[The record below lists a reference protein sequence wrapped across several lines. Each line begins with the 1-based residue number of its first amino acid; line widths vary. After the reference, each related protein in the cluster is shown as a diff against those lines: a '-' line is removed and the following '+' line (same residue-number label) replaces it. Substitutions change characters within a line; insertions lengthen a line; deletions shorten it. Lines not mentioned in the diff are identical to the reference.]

1 MNNEQMNN
9 ERSESATIELMA
21 EPKVALITGAGK
33 ERVGRHVAEAL
44 ARRGDRI
51 VLHYRSSRAD
61 AEAAVAGFHSRGV
74 AAVALQADLTREDD
88 VIALVRHTQEQFG
101 RLDVL
106 VHAAADWKTR
116 RLEDTTAADIR
127 RIFDTNAVATFAI
140 AQHAGLAMAGQPTGG
155 AIVLLGDWAT
165 VRPYR
170 DYAAYLASKGTIPTI
185 TRTLA
190 VELAARNP
198 NVRVNAILP
207 GPVMMPADLP
217 EAERRAA
224 IAATLVKREGRPEN
238 VAHAAL
244 FLIDNDFVTGVCLPV
259 DGGRTIYAPDA
270 V

>member
-1 MNNEQMNN
+1 MH
-9 ERSESATIELMA
+9 RMA
-21 EPKVALITGAGK
+21 DSKVALITGAGRN
-33 ERVGRHVAEAL
+33 RVGRYVAEAL

-51 VLHYRSSRAD
+51 VLHYRSSRVD
-61 AEAAVAGFHSRGV
+61 AEGAVADFASRGV
-74 AAVALQADLTREDD
+74 VALALQADLTREDD
-88 VIALVRHTQEQFG
+88 VVALVRRTREQFG

-106 VHAAADWKTR
+106 VHTAADWKSQA
-116 RLEDTTAADIR
+116 LEGTNAADVR
-127 RIFDTNAVATFAI
+127 RIFDTNAVATFVV
-140 AQHAGLAMAGQPTGG
+140 AQHAGLVMVGQPTGG

-217 EAERRAA
+217 DAERRAA

-259 DGGRTIYAPDA
+259 DGGRTIYAPEA
-270 V
+270 LP